1 MRVNDWRLIMH
12 RNGEEILGYELFDFR
27 GKPEGLRM
35 DPAEHPTVVKDL
47 SDQFNTLPWISR

>member
-1 MRVNDWRLIMH
+1 MH